1 MAARKLKKPVQK
13 KTPKKPAASGSKAQ
27 KVKEKTA
34 GEKRGM
40 KPKKTRKTTQ
50 PQAVKS
56 ARKKQK
62 TTSANPEKKK
72 QPRKT
77 KVKTVKPVRGEKPS
91 EKLSIEEQLRKQL
104 LKKRS
109 DILKEAR
116 DEITKYIKGETKQLV
131 ETALD
136 DGDWSV
142 IDLSEDINL
151 RRLEA
156 HRQSLVKIDET
167 LMKIKEGTYGV
178 CEGCG
183 ERISAGRLRVM
194 PFAIYCRDCQEDR
207 EELEKA
213 EREII

>member
-27 KVKEKTA
+27 KVKEK
-34 GEKRGM
+34 EPHKI
-40 KPKKTRKTTQ
+40 KT
-50 PQAVKS
+50 
-56 ARKKQK
+56 
-62 TTSANPEKKK
+62 
-72 QPRKT
+72 
-77 KVKTVKPVRGEKPS
+77 KTVKPVRGGKPP
-91 EKLSIEEQLRKQL
+91 EKLSREAQLRKQL

-109 DILKEAR
+109 EILKEAR

-142 IDLSEDINL
+142 IDLSEEINL

-167 LMKIKEGTYGV
+167 LMKIKEGTYAV

-183 ERISAGRLRVM
+183 EKISAGRLRVM